1 MRIAYL
7 LTSLGV
13 GGAERQAI
21 SLAER
26 MAARGH
32 AVALLVLR
40 DSQPEQWP
48 TTLDPVHFN
57 MSRTPASLLAG
68 LWEARRFLRDFHP
81 DLIHSHTYPANMM
94 ARLLKILHPATAV
107 LSTVHN
113 VYEGSW
119 PRMLAYRLT
128 DLLSCHTT
136 AVSQAAAVA
145 HLSCSMVSQSKL
157 LVLPNGVDGNVWRP
171 DPPVRKAARL
181 ELGLQREFLW
191 LAAGRL
197 EPVKDYPT
205 LLAAMAQ
212 VPEPPAEELVAVADA
227 GGALLALPRLVQA
240 GYGSSGSC

>member
-1 MRIAYL
+1 MRIVYV

-113 VYEGSW
+113 VYEGS
-119 PRMLAYRLT
+119 
-128 DLLSCHTT
+128 
-136 AVSQAAAVA
+136 
-145 HLSCSMVSQSKL
+145 
-157 LVLPNGVDGNVWRP
+157 
-171 DPPVRKAARL
+171 
-181 ELGLQREFLW
+181 
-191 LAAGRL
+191 LAAYAGLPAHRPPQLPHHRRKPGRRRSICAP
-197 EPVKDYPT
+197 EGRADRQDVGPRQWNRHHGVR
-205 LLAAMAQ
+205 AQ
-212 VPEPPAEELVAVADA
+212 
-227 GGALLALPRLVQA
+227 Q
-240 GYGSSGSC
+240 